1 MPGPTASADLDRALR
16 LLVHDLRAPL
26 SVAQGYLR
34 LLRDG
39 RLADDTERMR
49 ALAQSLEAL
58 GRISHASDEALA
70 YVALAD
76 AVESPAVAVPAAD
89 LVARIAAA
97 LPDNLCLETTDLAS
111 ATLHLADAARVV
123 DAVTTVATAVVTRCG
138 RRSAVAMRPEIAGE
152 TLQFV
157 IGPPGE
163 WPRSAGEALADFD
176 PWRGGHGLTLP
187 LACRLIRLASGRVLG
202 VPGSH
207 VTVISL
213 PVESPA

>member
-26 SVAQGYLR
+26 SVAQSACAASR
-34 LLRDG
+34 RPAG
-39 RLADDTERMR
+39 RRHGTDAGPRPE
-49 ALAQSLEAL
+49 LEAL
-58 GRISHASDEALA
+58 GRISRACDEALA

-76 AVESPAVAVPAAD
+76 TVESPAVAVPAAD

-97 LPDNLCLETTDLAS
+97 LPDTLRLETTDLAP
-111 ATLHLADAARVV
+111 ATLHLADAARAV

-152 TLQFV
+152 TLQVV

-163 WPRSAGEALADFD
+163 WRRSAGEALADFD